1 MKSTRSAYDG
11 SATSQPPVT
20 LPLASST
27 PEASPTCNPTMFDNT
42 DKHTF
47 LPESEVGLSPC
58 NWQDG
63 RQMLLFGPEAA
74 LANRFRAPESEGGT
88 PTSDTSGPLGSDLS
102 ASAALQSSLA
112 SRLHQRMDSNG
123 SMEYSLT
130 WKTRVTPAGRPI
142 CALRASGRRTSGKG
156 CTGWPTPQT
165 HDTQEQGKGREL
177 TETGRIRCHNGDSH
191 SLNLPGVVQLT
202 GWVSPMAR
210 DHSRGVLP
218 PRPTDTGV
226 PLSQQVSG
234 LTGWATPTL
243 KTSPQSRDNKCL
255 ARDAIALVGTDSD
268 QWQLTKGSSQTKVI
282 QAPETQDHSRRP
294 AVATERQ
301 PVLGHL
307 GLISSS
313 SPAETTAPAASVLNP
328 AMARWLQ
335 GFPANW
341 DQSSPGWTEWESV
354 QHALTESA
362 DSKATATPSFPKS
375 QRSLSEQ

>member
-142 CALRASGRRTSGKG
+142 CALRASGRRTLDKG
-156 CTGWPTPQT
+156 CTGWLSPQAADSKRVDGGTVPTLPAAVQLMGWPTPKTPGGGRDNNPDPT
-165 HDTQEQGKGREL
+165 HFHRLED
-177 TETGRIRCHNGDSH
+177 
-191 SLNLPGVVQLT
+191 VVGLT
-202 GWVSPMAR
+202 GWPTPNAMEGGAT
-210 DHSRGVLP
+210 SRSGERKDELLIGGLIRGWHTP
-218 PRPTDTGV
+218 KGTDGTKGGPNQTGETLV
-226 PLSQQVSG
+226 QDVM
-234 LTGWATPTL
+234 LTGWATPRAIYGEH
-243 KTSPQSRDNKCL
+243 SGMS
-255 ARDAIALVGTDSD
+255 DAKH
-268 QWQLTKGSSQTKVI
+268 LTG
-282 QAPETQDHSRRP
+282 QAGAST
-294 AVATERQ
+294 
-301 PVLGHL
+301 
-307 GLISSS
+307 SS

-328 AMARWLQ
+328 AMARWLM
-335 GFPANW
+335 GFPASW

-362 DSKATATPSFPKS
+362 DSKATATPSCPKS

>member
-74 LANRFRAPESEGGT
+74 LANRFRAPESKGGK
-88 PTSDTSGPLGSDLS
+88 PMNGTSGPLGSDLS

-142 CALRASGRRTSGKG
+142 CALRASGRRISGKG
-156 CTGWPTPQT
+156 CTGWPSPKA
-165 HDTQEQGKGREL
+165 QEDGRTLDQYEQARLRGYENRKGKTSGGPASKQGGL
-177 TETGRIRCHNGDSH
+177 AIAA
-191 SLNLPGVVQLT
+191 QLT
-202 GWVSPMAR
+202 GWPTPDASAMNDGESLESFQAR
-210 DHSRGVLP
+210 QAVLKTKYANGNGAGMP
-218 PRPTDTGV
+218 IAIAA
-226 PLSQQVSG
+226 Q
-234 LTGWATPTL
+234 LTGWATPQNCDGRGATGPASNYKDL
-243 KTSPQSRDNKCL
+243 G
-255 ARDAIALVGTDSD
+255 RDAL
-268 QWQLTKGSSQTKVI
+268 LSSAAT
-282 QAPETQDHSRRP
+282 ARRG
-294 AVATERQ
+294 
-301 PVLGHL
+301 VLD
-307 GLISSS
+307 
-313 SPAETTAPAASVLNP
+313 AAFS
-328 AMARWLQ
+328 RWLMQ
-335 GFPANW
+335 FPESW
-341 DQSSPGWTEWESV
+341 DRVSPGFAAWQKMQGAIASGACAGME
-354 QHALTESA
+354 
-362 DSKATATPSFPKS
+362 TPCASP
-375 QRSLSEQ
+375 

>member
-142 CALRASGRRTSGKG
+142 CALRASGHHTSGKG
-156 CTGWPTPQT
+156 CTGWLSPQAADSKRVDGGTVPTLPAAVQLMGWPTPNAMEGGATSRSGERKDELLIGGLIRGWHTPKGTDGTKGGPNQT
-165 HDTQEQGKGREL
+165 GETLVQDVML
-177 TETGRIRCHNGDSH
+177 TE
-191 SLNLPGVVQLT
+191 
-202 GWVSPMAR
+202 
-210 DHSRGVLP
+210 
-218 PRPTDTGV
+218 
-226 PLSQQVSG
+226 
-234 LTGWATPTL
+234 WATPRAIYGEH
-243 KTSPQSRDNKCL
+243 SGMS
-255 ARDAIALVGTDSD
+255 DAKH
-268 QWQLTKGSSQTKVI
+268 LTG
-282 QAPETQDHSRRP
+282 QAGAST
-294 AVATERQ
+294 
-301 PVLGHL
+301 
-307 GLISSS
+307 SS

-328 AMARWLQ
+328 AMARWLM
-335 GFPANW
+335 GFPASW

-362 DSKATATPSFPKS
+362 DSKATATPSCPKS

>member
-47 LPESEVGLSPC
+47 LPESEAGPLPWA
-58 NWQDG
+58 WQDG

-142 CALRASGRRTSGKG
+142 CALRASGHHTSGKG
-156 CTGWPTPQT
+156 CTGWLSPQAADSKRVDGGTVPT
-165 HDTQEQGKGREL
+165 
-177 TETGRIRCHNGDSH
+177 
-191 SLNLPGVVQLT
+191 LPAAVQLMGWHTPKGTDGTKGGPNQT
-202 GWVSPMAR
+202 GETLVQDVM
-210 DHSRGVLP
+210 
-218 PRPTDTGV
+218 
-226 PLSQQVSG
+226 
-234 LTGWATPTL
+234 LTGWATPRAIYGEH
-243 KTSPQSRDNKCL
+243 SGMS
-255 ARDAIALVGTDSD
+255 DAKH
-268 QWQLTKGSSQTKVI
+268 LTG
-282 QAPETQDHSRRP
+282 QAGAST
-294 AVATERQ
+294 
-301 PVLGHL
+301 
-307 GLISSS
+307 SS